1 MRHLFLSL
9 ACVLAGAAAPGHAL
23 PLESCR
29 LPGVETAARCG
40 VVRRPLDPAAP
51 SGLSIDVHFAVIPAL
66 ARHRKPD
73 PVFFLAGGPGQSA
86 IQLAGSVQ
94 ALLGRLGNRR
104 DLVLVDQ
111 RGTGR
116 SAPLACED
124 EAAASRPLADML
136 DGARQQQ
143 VLRECRQAL
152 QKLPHGDLRL
162 YTTTVAMQDLDAVRQ
177 ALGAERINLVGGSY
191 GTRAALE
198 YMRQHPGRVR
208 RAVLDGVAP
217 PDMALPAAM
226 SADAQSALEQVLAG
240 CEREPACAGRFPAL
254 RDRWQL
260 LLRSLPREVELPH
273 PMTGR
278 TERVTMT
285 RDSVLSLV
293 RGVLYQPALA
303 AGLPAA
309 LFEASQGRFA
319 PLSGLAAALMGR
331 GGAAQIAQGMHFSVI
346 CAEDGPRLGLSRE
359 AQAPDFG
366 ATTAD
371 LYRRVCA
378 DWPRGAV
385 PEAFY
390 RMPQASGATMVLSG
404 GADPVTPP
412 RHGERAAQALGPQ
425 ARHVV
430 VAQAGHGV
438 MALPCVR
445 DLLFRFIDAPD
456 DAQALAV
463 DAACVAQV
471 PRPLPYLPLAG
482 GGRP

>member
-23 PLESCR
+23 PLEPCR

-51 SGLSIDVHFAVIPAL
+51 AGPSIDVHFAVIPAL
-66 ARHRKPD
+66 ARQRKPD

-116 SAPLACED
+116 SALLACE
-124 EAAASRPLADML
+124 EGAAASRPLADLL
-136 DGARQQQ
+136 DDARQQQ

-152 QKLPHGDLRL
+152 QTLPHGDLRRF
-162 YTTTVAMQDLDAVRQ
+162 TTSVAMQDLEAVRQ
-177 ALGAERINLVGGSY
+177 VLGTEHINLVGGSY

-198 YMRQHPGRVR
+198 YMRQQPDRVR

-226 SADAQSALEQVLAG
+226 STDAQAALEQVLAG
-240 CEREPACAGRFPAL
+240 CEREPGCAARFPGL
-254 RDRWQL
+254 RSHWQQ
-260 LLRSLPREVELPH
+260 LLRSLPREVDLPH

-278 TERVTMT
+278 AERVTLT
-285 RDSVLSLV
+285 RDAVLSLV

-303 AGLPAA
+303 AALPGAIVDAA
-309 LFEASQGRFA
+309 QGRFA
-319 PLSGLAAALMGR
+319 PLSGLASAMMGR
-331 GGAAQIAQGMHFSVI
+331 GGAAQIAQGMHFSVV
-346 CAEDGPRLGLSRE
+346 CAEDEPLLASSRD

-366 ATTAD
+366 RATAE

-378 DWPRGAV
+378 DWPRAAV

-390 RMPQASGATMVLSG
+390 RMPQARGATLLLSG

-412 RHGERAAQALGPQ
+412 RHGERAAQALGSK

-463 DAACVAQV
+463 DATCVAQV
-471 PRPLPYLPLAG
+471 PRPRPYLPLAG
-482 GGRP
+482 GSRP

>member
-1 MRHLFLSL
+1 MRLLFLSL
-9 ACVLAGAAAPGHAL
+9 ACALGGVATPSHAL
-23 PLESCR
+23 SLEPCR
-29 LPGVETAARCG
+29 LPGVEAAARCG
-40 VVRRPLDPAAP
+40 VVRRPLDPAKP
-51 SGLSIDVHFAVIPAL
+51 SGPAIDVHVAVIPAL
-66 ARHRKPD
+66 ARQRKPD

-86 IQLAGSVQ
+86 IQLSGNVQ
-94 ALLGRLGNRR
+94 ALMGRLGNRR

-116 SAPLACED
+116 SAALACE
-124 EAAASRPLADML
+124 EEQAGLRPLADLL
-136 DGARQQQ
+136 DGARQLQ
-143 VLRECRQAL
+143 VLAECRQAL
-152 QKLPHGDLRL
+152 QKLPHGDLRH
-162 YTTTVAMQDLDAVRQ
+162 YTTSVAMQDLDAVRQ
-177 ALGAERINLVGGSY
+177 ALGVDRINLVGGSY

-198 YMRQHPGRVR
+198 YMRQHPERVR

-217 PDMALPAAM
+217 PDMTLPASMA
-226 SADAQSALEQVLAG
+226 ADAQAALEQVLAA
-240 CEREPACAGRFPAL
+240 CEGEPACASRFPGL
-254 RDRWQL
+254 RERWQQ
-260 LLRSLPREVELPH
+260 LLRSLPREVVLPH
-273 PMTGR
+273 PVTGR
-278 TERVTMT
+278 PETVALS
-285 RDSVLSLV
+285 RDALLSLV
-293 RGVLYQPALA
+293 RSVLYVPALA

-309 LFEASQGRFA
+309 IFDASQGRLA
-319 PLSGLAAALMGR
+319 PLSGLAAAMTGR
-331 GGAAQIAQGMHFSVI
+331 GGAMRMAQGMHFSVI
-346 CAEDGPRLGLSRE
+346 CAEDAPRLAQARE
-359 AQAPDFG
+359 APAADFG
-366 ATTAD
+366 SSTAD

-378 DWPRGAV
+378 DWPRGEV

-390 RMPQASGATMVLSG
+390 RMPTARGATLVLSG

-456 DAQALAV
+456 DAQALGV

-471 PRPLPYLPLAG
+471 PRPRPYLPLAA